1 MSNTKSPIKIGKIK
15 KKKKSYQLTIL
26 DIESAQPLKENR

>member
-1 MSNTKSPIKIGKIK
+1 MSNTKSPIKIGKI
-15 KKKKSYQLTIL
+15 KKSYQLTIL